1 MTFSIDRSQGYP
13 NVVLHPLRQ
22 AFFQLI
28 DFETFSPQDLIF
40 KAADHFRFVS
50 HVSGA
55 RFGKSVEGG
64 TEAAYKSLLVPGHQ
78 TWLVGEN
85 YEAAKKEFEY
95 AYEIF
100 TVDLPKAIPGFFPK
114 QAAFNRNNPADW
126 FIELR
131 NGSWI
136 KPKTAENLNSLLSE
150 ELDLIVLCEGSNLP
164 LAAWERRLAQRIVTR
179 FGQIFIPST
188 AAGFTWTHDE
198 FFLPSRADWAPQH
211 LGYKPIAGYTHTERS
226 NWYLRNTPAERERW
240 SRSYFSAIT
249 PACDS
254 PYYPREEFDRLV
266 ARAERTGDWHSFYE
280 QVIGL
285 FVQKT
290 GLVIKNF
297 DKGLITCAELTS
309 RFGWGPNGEPP
320 ADWDRTV
327 WMDYGE
333 TAPKATLLG
342 AIHPRYACVV
352 WYDGYYETGDDIEEQ
367 VRWAVERIPDGLL
380 RAKRRVSFGV
390 DRSAP
395 IREYNKAL
403 GKLAPGHGVLKS
415 RNTAGRKEQMETL
428 TDRLLRDGRCFVVQD
443 SVNEHGRV
451 RTEKLQWE
459 AARLV
464 RKPQSD
470 RPYADDVDRRVE
482 KDDHACDCLFYGNE
496 YLGNSLEGSFE
507 TAAQDDPFRWGPDSP
522 NPTFA
527 QLRDEMQPKP
537 DVNRFVDY
545 VVGRLPRGERP
556 W

>member
-1 MTFSIDRSQGYP
+1 MTFSIPNPQGYP
-13 NVVLHPLRQ
+13 SVTLHPARQ
-22 AFFQLI
+22 AFFELI
-28 DFETFSPQDLIF
+28 GFETFSPQDLIF
-40 KAADHFRFVS
+40 KALDHFRFV
-50 HVSGA
+50 HHGSGA
-55 RFGKSVEGG
+55 RFGKSKEGG
-64 TEAAYKSLLVPGHQ
+64 TEAAYKSLVCGGHQ
-78 TWLVGEN
+78 TWMVGEN

-100 TVDLPKAIPGFFPK
+100 TVDLPRAIPGFFPR

-126 FIELR
+126 FIELPNR
-131 NGSWI
+131 SWI
-136 KPKTAENLNSLLSE
+136 KPKTAENVNSLLSE
-150 ELDLIVLCEGSNLP
+150 ELDLIILCEGSNLP

-179 FGQIFIPST
+179 FGQILIPTT

-198 FFLPSRADWAPQH
+198 FFVPARAPWAPEH
-211 LGYKPIAGYTHTERS
+211 LGYKPLAGYTHTAPS
-226 NWYLRNTPAERERW
+226 SWHLRNDPAHREAW
-240 SRSYFSAIT
+240 SKSYFSAIT

-266 ARAERTGDWHSFYE
+266 QRAERTQDWHSFYE

-290 GLVIKNF
+290 GLVIKHF
-297 DKGLITCAELTS
+297 DDGLISCADLTS
-309 RFGWGPNGEPP
+309 RFGWAPNGEPP
-320 ADWDRTV
+320 DSWDRTV

-352 WYDGYYETGDDIEEQ
+352 WYDCYYETGEDIEQQ
-367 VRWAVERIPDGLL
+367 VEWAVRRIPRHVLGA
-380 RAKRRVSFGV
+380 RRRVSFGV

-403 GKLAPGHGVLKS
+403 QKLAPGHGVLRS
-415 RNTAGRKEQMETL
+415 RNTAGRKDQMETL

-443 SVNEHGRV
+443 SVNERGQV

-464 RKPQSD
+464 RKPQSE

-496 YLGNSLEGSFE
+496 YLGESLIGAFEAPRDPERPWTPGSHRE
-507 TAAQDDPFRWGPDSP
+507 
-522 NPTFA
+522 PTFGELQSFA
-527 QLRDEMQPKP
+527 SPKP
-537 DVNRFVDY
+537 DVDRFVDHIL
-545 VVGRLPRGERP
+545 GRLPDGERP